1 MFTKNNFFTLL
12 LVFGMIIQPYTINA
26 QDDKKEQNQANEPQT
41 EAMEETSQNTFE
53 QFDQKLA
60 AMNEEPDDITE
71 REFEAIAER
80 QSNLIAQ
87 KINLEED
94 KREDIKNAITEYLGA
109 RWEKEV
115 QIAKNRNDSEE
126 VKERSTELAYLR
138 VDLAEEIKGELSD
151 AEIAQWDNNAVDF
164 WTSLNWDVFNLKT
177 HKTGIATG
185 TDIQTNY

>member
-12 LVFGMIIQPYTINA
+12 LVFGIIILPYTINA

-126 VKERSTELAYLR
+126 V
-138 VDLAEEIKGELSD
+138 
-151 AEIAQWDNNAVDF
+151 
-164 WTSLNWDVFNLKT
+164 
-177 HKTGIATG
+177 
-185 TDIQTNY
+185 